1 MTIEKA
7 IKTLTEHLE
16 ILRAND
22 MPETHQATRL
32 GIEALKVI
40 QRERKYASLYADGL
54 LPGETTTD

>member
-1 MTIEKA
+1 MTLEKA

-32 GIEALKVI
+32 AIEALETWKLV
-40 QRERKYASLYADGL
+40 RSGAWPNTGYL
-54 LPGETTTD
+54 LPSETEE